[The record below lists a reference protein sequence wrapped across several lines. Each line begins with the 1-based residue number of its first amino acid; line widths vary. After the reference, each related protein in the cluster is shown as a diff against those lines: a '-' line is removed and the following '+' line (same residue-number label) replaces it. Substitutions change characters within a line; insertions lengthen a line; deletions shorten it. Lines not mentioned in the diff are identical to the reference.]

1 MKVPRR
7 GKYEI
12 FSATHVALPVSIGE
26 DLEGCWYKLYARS
39 PVGRYW

>member
-12 FSATHVALPVSIGE
+12 FGATHVVMLVDIGE

-39 PVGRYW
+39 PVSRY